1 MARAHPEPILTS
13 IEPVAGR
20 VARLRAAAARAV
32 AVCILS
38 AASVSVPAHDFRVG
52 NLVIDHP
59 YAIPTPPGAR
69 TGAVFFRT
77 LINNGR
83 EPDRLI
89 GARTQAAASV
99 EIHRTTMDDDV
110 MRMRRI
116 DDLPLPPGARIR
128 LRHDGDL
135 HLMLID
141 LKAPLKAGESV
152 DISLVVEGKDGKKE
166 TIALKAPIKEL
177 GAAGGMGKHK
187 H

>member
-1 MARAHPEPILTS
+1 M
-13 IEPVAGR
+13 
-20 VARLRAAAARAV
+20 ARLRAAAARAV
-32 AVCILS
+32 AVCILL
-38 AASVSVPAHDFRVG
+38 AASISVPAHDFRVG

-77 LINNGR
+77 LINNGC

-99 EIHRTTMDDDV
+99 ESHRTTMDDDV

-141 LKAPLKAGESV
+141 LKAPPKVGDRLSVWLRFERAGEREV
-152 DISLVVEGKDGKKE
+152 
-166 TIALKAPIKEL
+166 TIWVQQPRRGRANDS
-177 GAAGGMGKHK
+177 HK

>member
-13 IEPVAGR
+13 IEPAAGR
-20 VARLRAAAARAV
+20 VSRVRAAAARAV

-38 AASVSVPAHDFRVG
+38 AASVSVPAHDFQVG

-89 GARTQAAASV
+89 GARTQAAALV
-99 EIHRTTMDDDV
+99 EIHRTTMDGDV

-141 LKAPLKAGESV
+141 LKAPLKAGDRLSIWLRFERAGEREVTVWVQQPRRGRAHES
-152 DISLVVEGKDGKKE
+152 
-166 TIALKAPIKEL
+166 
-177 GAAGGMGKHK
+177 HK